1 MLSKRAKEL
10 VDLLTGRK
18 IAPAVGKGQRLI
30 ISDGPA
36 RLEADTIA
44 FVKSMT
50 APAKSDLVKSHLA
63 GAHVARVGGHA
74 DLQRGFATLSKRAPH
89 VAITE
94 AEMQAGATPRVAPI
108 GKPRSEPGLS
118 DEDIKVLEQEITT
131 GWPAL
136 APAQASKLF
145 LQSFRVI
152 TANPSRRLTTESD
165 AYGIAPAPGA
175 GR

>member
-1 MLSKRAKEL
+1 MLSKRTREL
-10 VDLLTGRK
+10 LDLIVPSK
-18 IAPAVGKGQRLI
+18 IPVGKKLVIG
-30 ISDGPA
+30 DGAA
-36 RLEADTIA
+36 RLEADTLKFI
-44 FVKSMT
+44 KSMLGPTT
-50 APAKSDLVKSHLA
+50 AAAALTA
-63 GAHVARVGGHA
+63 RGAVVRVSKVGGHV
-74 DLQRGFATLSKRAPH
+74 DLKRGFEKLAKRAPH
-89 VAITE
+89 TLITPE
-94 AEMQAGATPRVAPI
+94 EMQGGTPRIAPT